1 MMTFFY
7 LLCTVI
13 GYILGC
19 FSTAY
24 IVGRVFG
31 NLDIHEHG
39 SGNVGTTNIMRTLG
53 IKAGIITF
61 IGDAFKGVLAV
72 WIGQWIG
79 HEIGGYICGIAA
91 VIGHTWPIFL
101 KFKGGKG
108 IATSLGTILALQPI
122 IALIML
128 IVAIGLIALTR
139 YVSLASVGG
148 ALAFPIISI
157 ITKWDNKPLIVFS
170 LLLGFMAVYKHKENI
185 KRLIQG
191 KENKFGIKSNK

>member
-1 MMTFFY
+1 MIILFY
-7 LLCTVI
+7 LASTVI

-24 IVGRVFG
+24 VVGRVFG
-31 NLDIHEHG
+31 NLDIRKYG
-39 SGNVGTTNIMRTLG
+39 SGNAGTTNIMRILG
-53 IKAGIITF
+53 TKAGIITF
-61 IGDAFKGVLAV
+61 IGDALKGVLAV

-91 VIGHTWPIFL
+91 VIGHNWPIFL

-108 IATSLGTILALQPI
+108 IATSLGTILALQPV

-157 ITKWDNKPLIVFS
+157 VTKWDNKPLVVFS
-170 LLLGFMAVYKHKENI
+170 LLLGLMAIYKHKENI
-185 KRLIQG
+185 KRLIEG
-191 KENKFGIKSNK
+191 KENKFGIKRKK